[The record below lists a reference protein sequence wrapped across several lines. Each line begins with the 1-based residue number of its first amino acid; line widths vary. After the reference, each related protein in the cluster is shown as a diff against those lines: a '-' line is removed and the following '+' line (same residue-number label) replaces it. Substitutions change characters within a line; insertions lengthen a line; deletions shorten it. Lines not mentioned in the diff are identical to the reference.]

1 MLPWQPFFAF
11 YILGAH
17 WRHLKNTTEPPTC
30 GGDAALCQITL
41 TTCYHNHYH
50 YQCCCYWCCYLLP
63 EQGSVQSRWTCLSG
77 CLALVASSTDRELQL
92 VVFCT
97 ASWRRSRVQAAHAQL
112 QPFSKHSHVQRLVS
126 VPRQI
131 SEVQLQMVSLC
142 KLLCKNQLNQVFIQ
156 IWHYAVQQMSTNGSN
171 SLLLHHTLHHML

>member
-1 MLPWQPFFAF
+1 MRPCCPARL
-11 YILGAH
+11 
-17 WRHLKNTTEPPTC
+17 TC
-30 GGDAALCQITL
+30 IDVHVFIVVWANKWLIDWL
-41 TTCYHNHYH
+41 IDYRNHYH

-63 EQGSVQSRWTCLSG
+63 EQGSVQSRWTYSSG

-97 ASWRRSRVQAAHAQL
+97 ANWRRSTVPAARAQL
-112 QPFSKHSHVQRLVS
+112 QPFSKHLHVQRLVS

-142 KLLCKNQLNQVFIQ
+142 KLCAKISWIKYSYKYDTMPYNKCLQMAQ
-156 IWHYAVQQMSTNGSN
+156 IHYFCI
-171 SLLLHHTLHHML
+171 TLYTTYYNIM